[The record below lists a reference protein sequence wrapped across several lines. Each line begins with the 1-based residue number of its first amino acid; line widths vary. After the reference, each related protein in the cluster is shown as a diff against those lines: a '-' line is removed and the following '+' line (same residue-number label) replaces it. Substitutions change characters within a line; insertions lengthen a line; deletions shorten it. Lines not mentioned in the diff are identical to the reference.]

1 MPEVK
6 KLVEYF
12 ASLTQGISLKPGQYK
27 ITAKTWEVR
36 ACVCIPGVTFAFDK
50 SFIRPS
56 VVDALKDLQKAFDDH
71 PDAMVFV
78 FGHTDKV
85 GSEQYNKD
93 LSDRRAK
100 SAYAFVTNDS
110 AIWESLYNQES
121 WGLIAVQEI
130 LTDLGFYK
138 GPVDGKDS
146 PATKQAIKDFQISKG
161 QTDSGSND
169 KPTRELLFTDYMTG
183 KHDVKIAKERFLEP
197 KFTGCGEF
205 NPKIDTEKEEE
216 KNRRVSF
223 FLFDPT
229 KVPKIPCKVGD
240 MAPCKKM
247 MALPGPRKKKEFKC
261 AFFDN
266 VSSDCAC
273 ESAPPKPATF
283 TISGTLVFYNK
294 TWDYNTAPKLP
305 KTQSLPPEKQA
316 LPGAA
321 VELYLE
327 SKAAP
332 GTFVSHGHSN
342 LSDEGD
348 FLFKDI
354 AVVTKAKL
362 RILLEYKDGKIVVVK
377 GKKTLPAETDFEV
390 KLGQTVWHEL
400 PLDISKWDGKTL
412 VVDTGETEIKH
423 AHFRDICDAYKS
435 VWFGHTKMLEMTG
448 VELPLCRINYPES
461 TTTVSNASVTMQLL
475 KDDLKDRD
483 VILHEYGHF
492 IQQHILGGVSNA
504 GYDYNDDAA
513 LSHGPNT
520 LEHYESA
527 WCEGY
532 GTFMSCALCDDPH
545 YHDGYDSFLDMHLDL
560 GKTLLGPHCEGSI
573 QEMLWHL
580 HKNGGV
586 AFKDG
591 IWKAISRTGHQPQ
604 TVFDFFNNWKAEGI
618 GSVDKVVA
626 AFKKFKM
633 ECGYEYK
640 LNFKC
645 VAAPG
650 AFDATKQEF
659 RTIQELFDNFG
670 KAGAGTIEQY
680 KEEFYNRNRSFNA
693 GTLAAGSAIADPKVT
708 AGKSYIIPVRFEV
721 KE

>member
-1 MPEVK
+1 MPDVK
-6 KLVEYF
+6 KLVEHF
-12 ASLTQGISLKPGQYK
+12 TSLTQGVALKPGQYK
-27 ITAKTWEVR
+27 ITAKTWDVR

-56 VVDALKDLQKAFDDH
+56 VVDALKSLQEAFDAH
-71 PDAMVFV
+71 HDAMVFV

-100 SAYAFVTNDS
+100 SAYAFVTNDV
-110 AIWESLYNQES
+110 ALWEGLYNEES
-121 WGLIAVQEI
+121 WGLASVQEI
-130 LTDLGFYK
+130 LADLGFYK
-138 GPVDGKDS
+138 GPTDGKDT
-146 PATKQAIKDFQISKG
+146 PASKQAIKDYQISKG
-161 QTDSGSND
+161 QADTGTND
-169 KPTRELLFTDYMTG
+169 KALRELLFTDYMTG

-223 FLFDPT
+223 FLFDPG

-247 MALPGPRKKKEFKC
+247 IALPGPRKKKEFKC

-273 ESAPPKPATF
+273 ESAPPKPPTY
-283 TISGTLVFYNK
+283 TVSGTVVFYNK
-294 TWDYNTAPKLP
+294 TWDYNTAPQLP

-321 VELYLE
+321 LELYLE
-327 SKAAP
+327 SKLSK
-332 GTFVSHGHSN
+332 GTFVLHSHGH
-342 LSDEGD
+342 LSDDGAFSFPNIEE
-348 FLFKDI
+348 
-354 AVVTKAKL
+354 VTKAKL
-362 RILLEYKDGKIVVVK
+362 RIVLEYKDGKIAVVK
-377 GKKTLPAETDFEV
+377 GKSTLPAEPDFEV
-390 KLGQTVWHEL
+390 KTGQTVWHEV
-400 PLDISKWDGKTL
+400 PLDSSKWDGKTL

-423 AHFRDICDAYKS
+423 ALFRDICDAYKT
-435 VWFGHTKMLEMTG
+435 VWFGHGKMLEMTG
-448 VELPLCRINYPES
+448 VDLPLCRINYPDA
-461 TTTVSNASVTMQLL
+461 VISNASVTMQLL

-504 GYDYNDDAA
+504 GYGYNDD
-513 LSHGPNT
+513 LTGSHGRT
-520 LEHYESA
+520 SLEHYESA

-545 YHDGYDSFLDMHLDL
+545 YHDGYDAFLDFHLD
-560 GKTLLGPHCEGSI
+560 KDNTLLGPHCEGSI
-573 QEMLWHL
+573 QEMLWNL
-580 HKNGGV
+580 HKTGGV

-591 IWKAISRTGHQPQ
+591 IWKALSRPGHQPQ
-604 TVFDFFNNWKAEGI
+604 TVFEFFNNWKELGLAGL
-618 GSVDKVVA
+618 DKVVA
-626 AFKKFKM
+626 SFKKFKM
-633 ECGYEYK
+633 EFGYEYK
-640 LNFKC
+640 LRFKC
-645 VAAPG
+645 VGAPG
-650 AFDATKQEF
+650 AFDAAKKEF
-659 RTIQELFDNFG
+659 RTLQELFENFG
-670 KAGAGTIEQY
+670 AMGSGTIAQY
-680 KEEFYNRNRSFNA
+680 KEEFYNRNKEFNA
-693 GTLAAGSAIADPKVT
+693 GTLAGGSTIADPKVT
-708 AGKSYIIPVRFEV
+708 AGKEYIIPVRFQV